1 MIRTIVILL
10 LAPLAVALFHLFG
23 RWVYGYRLGSTSIE
37 ILLFNAIPIWRIPY
51 SEVVRVEELSLKQ
64 TLKPSLRVL
73 RLGNRIGRVVSVQ
86 RRSGVVRE
94 VLLTPNNPS
103 VFALELRE
111 RVHPR

>member
-1 MIRTIVILL
+1 MTRTIVILL

-23 RWVYGYRLGSTSIE
+23 RRVYGYRLGSASIE
-37 ILLFNAIPIWRIPY
+37 ILLFNTIPVWRIPY
-51 SEVVRVEELSLKQ
+51 SEVAGVEELSLKQ

-73 RLGNRIGRVVSVQ
+73 RLGNRVGRVVSVQ

-94 VLLTPNNPS
+94 ILLTPNNPS
-103 VFALELRE
+103 VFAGELRE